1 MPGGSRA
8 LGRSHRTG
16 PSPRHIPPIQLSRGR
31 RNLEAR
37 VTERRSQRRYLEDT
51 LEELGP
57 RVMTEH
63 AALVGVARGLATAVD
78 AETRVA
84 ARQNRAVSAA
94 LWRQYREAVA
104 AIAALFAAGDDSSGH
119 AALLRLVD
127 PRQNGQFSS
136 DEAQALGSVTE
147 FSRPYNEEV

>member
-1 MPGGSRA
+1 
-8 LGRSHRTG
+8 
-16 PSPRHIPPIQLSRGR
+16 
-31 RNLEAR
+31 

-51 LEELGP
+51 LAELGP
-57 RVMTEH
+57 QVMTEH
-63 AALVGVARGLATAVD
+63 AALIGVARGLATAID
-78 AETRVA
+78 LETRVA

-104 AIAALFAAGDDSSGH
+104 AIAALFAVDDDASGH

-127 PRQNGQFSS
+127 PRQNGHFSS
-136 DEAQALGSVTE
+136 EEAQAWDSVTE